1 MRQCTQFLRGSRAIV
16 ELRGFSGQLE
26 QKMGF
31 SCLELCFLGDVS
43 RVAGLWCSNGV
54 RGGGAWRLAL
64 DARRSDASLVH
75 RCVEI

>member
-31 SCLELCFLGDVS
+31 SCLELCFLGDVWLGFG
-43 RVAGLWCSNGV
+43 VAT
-54 RGGGAWRLAL
+54 A
-64 DARRSDASLVH
+64 
-75 RCVEI
+75 